1 MQNIYNDYIFME
13 EENFN
18 HEKAYVP
25 EKFDIIKPAIYVHEG
40 ENYFAK
46 SIYDEAMLVNELI
59 GSYLAKLIDLNAVD
73 YKIGVYYGKLFAL
86 SKLFYKEDFD
96 YDYVGKCKC
105 IYDVDKL
112 DNEYL
117 DDNLPQVFPIL
128 RNRLLKLALLDIKMY
143 QCDRCSDTN
152 IMLKK
157 SKKTDF
163 IDLAPVYDFGFAY
176 PPSFAEKQIYVNK
189 FLVVRKNK
197 ESLKLLL
204 DKYPQINET
213 LNILAN
219 IDMNT
224 IIRDIQDQHEILIGE
239 DIKNNLITQNKEIT
253 KVLKKII

>member
-1 MQNIYNDYIFME
+1 MQNKYNDYIFME

-18 HEKAYVP
+18 HEKAYIP
-25 EKFDIIKPAIYVHEG
+25 EKFSIINPAIYVHEG
-40 ENYFAK
+40 ESYFAK
-46 SIYDEAMLVNELI
+46 SIYDESMLINELI
-59 GSYLAKLIDLNAVD
+59 GSYLAKKIDLNAVE
-73 YKIGVYYGKLFAL
+73 YKIGVYYGKLFVL

-105 IYDVDKL
+105 IYDVKKIDTV
-112 DNEYL
+112 YL
-117 DDNLPQVFPIL
+117 DDNLPQLFPKL

-157 SKKTDF
+157 SKKNDF

-176 PPSFAEKQIYVNK
+176 PPSFAEKQLYVNK
-189 FLVVRKNK
+189 FLVVRKNE

-204 DKYPQINET
+204 EKYPQIEGT
-213 LNILAN
+213 LNIIAN
-219 IDMNT
+219 IDMKT
-224 IIRDIQDQHEILIGE
+224 IIKDIQNEHEILIGN
-239 DIKNNLITQNKEIT
+239 DIKNNLITQNNEIT